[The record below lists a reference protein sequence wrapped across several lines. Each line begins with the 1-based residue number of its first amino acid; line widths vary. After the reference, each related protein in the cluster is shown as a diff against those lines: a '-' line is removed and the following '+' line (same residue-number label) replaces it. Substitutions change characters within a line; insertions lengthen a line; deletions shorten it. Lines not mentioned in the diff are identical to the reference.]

1 MGLVGAPWAHTC
13 LALRAA
19 ELHPDWAAGGGKPAL
34 LTQQLCTHGCTL
46 GVGVPQPG
54 ICLGAEKKRNVVGSN
69 RKSHPRSLHQ
79 RRLQD
84 PTHHGGWRVAGSE
97 HRCRRRVTPCSTRL
111 SPGDG
116 QCLSQPTAPSA
127 TPSALARLLPG
138 AHRALGAAGKGA
150 RILPSALRP
159 PGLSIAMTSARTR
172 AGPGRASSLLGRAT
186 ASAPT
191 RHRTAAKP
199 RLLSRT
205 FANPAGFDVR
215 GCPRE
220 AHKGRFQGCSAKR
233 WRTPA
238 GKGRR
243 RCWVSPR

>member
-1 MGLVGAPWAHTC
+1 M
-13 LALRAA
+13 
-19 ELHPDWAAGGGKPAL
+19 
-34 LTQQLCTHGCTL
+34 
-46 GVGVPQPG
+46 
-54 ICLGAEKKRNVVGSN
+54 VGSH
-69 RKSHPRSLHQ
+69 RKSRPRSLRQ
-79 RRLQD
+79 WRLHD
-84 PTHHGGWRVAGSE
+84 SSHHGRWRAAGCE
-97 HRCRRRVTPCSTRL
+97 HLCRCRVTPCSSRL

-116 QCLSQPTAPSA
+116 QWLAQPACPSA
-127 TPSALARLLPG
+127 TPSALAASPPRQRVPTGLS
-138 AHRALGAAGKGA
+138 AAGKGT

-159 PGLSIAMTSARTR
+159 PGLSIAMTSARAG

-205 FANPAGFDVR
+205 FANPTGFDVR
-215 GCPRE
+215 GCARE

>member
-1 MGLVGAPWAHTC
+1 MVAPW
-13 LALRAA
+13 
-19 ELHPDWAAGGGKPAL
+19 
-34 LTQQLCTHGCTL
+34 GC
-46 GVGVPQPG
+46 
-54 ICLGAEKKRNVVGSN
+54 K
-69 RKSHPRSLHQ
+69 
-79 RRLQD
+79 
-84 PTHHGGWRVAGSE
+84 
-97 HRCRRRVTPCSTRL
+97 
-111 SPGDG
+111 
-116 QCLSQPTAPSA
+116 CLSLAFAWEQRKKETWWEATEKA
-127 TPSALARLLPG
+127 TPSHCISGGCRTPLTMEDGEWLSLSIPAGVESNPAAPDCHLAMASGWRSQPVHQQPPAPWQRLSQAAG
-138 AHRALGAAGKGA
+138 AHRALGAAGKGT

-159 PGLSIAMTSARTR
+159 LRLSIAMTSARAG

-205 FANPAGFDVR
+205 FANPTGFDVR

-233 WRTPA
+233 WRTSA
-238 GKGRR
+238 RKGRR

>member
-1 MGLVGAPWAHTC
+1 M
-13 LALRAA
+13 
-19 ELHPDWAAGGGKPAL
+19 
-34 LTQQLCTHGCTL
+34 
-46 GVGVPQPG
+46 PQPG
-54 ICLGAEKKRNVVGSN
+54 ICLRAQKERNMVGGN
-69 RKSHPRSLHQ
+69 RKSHPRSQRQ

-84 PTHHGGWRVAGSE
+84 PSHHGGWRAAGSE
-97 HRCRRRVTPCSTRL
+97 HRCRCRVTPCSIRL

-116 QCLSQPTAPSA
+116 QWLSQPTRPSA
-127 TPSALARLLPG
+127 TPQRPG
-138 AHRALGAAGKGA
+138 SVSSQAADAHRAFGAAGKGA

-159 PGLSIAMTSARTR
+159 PGPSIAMTSPGTG

-205 FANPAGFDVR
+205 VANPAGFDVR

-220 AHKGRFQGCSAKR
+220 AHKGRFQGCPAKR
-233 WRTPA
+233 WRTTA